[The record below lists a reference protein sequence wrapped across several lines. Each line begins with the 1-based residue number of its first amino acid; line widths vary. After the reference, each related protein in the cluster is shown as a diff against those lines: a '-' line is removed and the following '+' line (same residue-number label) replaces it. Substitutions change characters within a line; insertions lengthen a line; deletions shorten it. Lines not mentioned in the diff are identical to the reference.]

1 MRYLASIQDAS
12 MAALKSKNTFPTLAR
27 HEASRGRNDYNRL
40 GVLRTKPGRADSPP
54 ALSMSC
60 SDKMARWNV
69 LGIQGSFGSRFL
81 EPVYLNGI
89 ILGEVPTEEELRKIV
104 REDCERA
111 LKERITGVKGLYSS
125 GSGYEVSC

>member
-1 MRYLASIQDAS
+1 MVGGDASMRYLASIQDAS
-12 MAALKSKNTFPTLAR
+12 MAALKSKSTFPTLAL

-69 LGIQGSFGSRFL
+69 LGIQGSLGSRFL
-81 EPVYLNGI
+81 KPVYLNGI
-89 ILGEVPTEEELRKIV
+89 ILGEVPTEEQLRRLI
-104 REDCERA
+104 REDCERP
-111 LKERITGVKGLYSS
+111 V
-125 GSGYEVSC
+125 